1 MRLFA
6 SGGEVVVT
14 GNGIWKI
21 FQNLFDSD
29 PRLQL

>member
-6 SGGEVVVT
+6 SGGEVVIASSEFLK
-14 GNGIWKI
+14 NSCL
-21 FQNLFDSD
+21 LFDSD